1 MILLH
6 NFYNIVDQ
14 YFDDPNSLFSVK
26 SLIYSDHADK
36 YTKSLYVDER
46 IKKHIIENFNR
57 KLKISITIR
66 TVDIDINIVYSEGEN
81 LDKYKTQIITTVVCF
96 MHFVCVHFKCDIPRP
111 LSIHVFLTDYK
122 KEFPSESTLL
132 TPFNVNTGVTIN
144 GKTILVYRKEEVIK
158 VLIHELIHFFGI
170 DHMHVSQDKEHEL
183 QHLFSLQNRVYLTE
197 SYTDFLACTS
207 NTMLYS
213 VLSSTGKLLSFK
225 SFIRSFNSNLK
236 RERLYILEQ
245 ASRVLHHQNY
255 CYGVKHNYSEKTHV
269 IAYYIIKA
277 VMFSNWKKYIEMY
290 NEHMTKNHSLF
301 QDEIVKDCENYKIFC
316 NMRVKPSD
324 TLRMTSLDVLNKMK
338 TI

>member
-236 RERLYILEQ
+236 RERL
-245 ASRVLHHQNY
+245 
-255 CYGVKHNYSEKTHV
+255 KTHV